1 MIPEDKIGYMV
12 IVNEKGH
19 LIPELYSVEF
29 TGVFKQLW
37 PENKCVRLFEQ
48 NFKNIYDSKY
58 LDM

>member
-1 MIPEDKIGYMV
+1 MV
-12 IVNEKGH
+12 IADEKGH

-48 NFKNIYDSKY
+48 NFKNKYDSKY